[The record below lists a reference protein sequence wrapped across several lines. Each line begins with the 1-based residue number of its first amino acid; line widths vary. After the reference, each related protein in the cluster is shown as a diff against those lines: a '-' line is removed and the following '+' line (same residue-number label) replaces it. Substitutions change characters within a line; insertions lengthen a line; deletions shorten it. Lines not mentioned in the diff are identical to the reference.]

1 MIKLSQAVIVEGKY
15 DKIRLSSVLDA
26 EIITTEGFRIFKD
39 REKLSF
45 IRQVAQ
51 KRGIII
57 MTDSDSA
64 GFMIR
69 GHLAS
74 AVPNENIINVYV
86 PEIKG
91 KEKRKTSASK
101 SGLLGVEGMSEE
113 VILSALERAGIS
125 PEKTDTAKERADY
138 KSSKNKSKNESE
150 SGTCACNSG
159 GGKKTQDKAARKNDS
174 SDKITPSDLMELG
187 LYGGAMASA
196 RRNSL
201 KKRLGLPSSLSS
213 KGFLQAINILY
224 TRDEFIGFLK
234 ESEKPEEPKKTDF

>member
-45 IRQVAQ
+45 IRQIAK

-91 KEKRKTSASK
+91 KEKRKASASK

-125 PEKTDTAKERADY
+125 PEKTDAAKDRNDY
-138 KSSKNKSKNESE
+138 KSNKNKSESE
-150 SGTCACNSG
+150 NGGSACNYG
-159 GGKKTQDKAARKNDS
+159 GGKKTQIKAAYRNDN
-174 SDKITPSDLMELG
+174 SDRITPADLMELG
-187 LYGGAMASA
+187 LCGGAMAST

-213 KGFLQAINILY
+213 RGFLQAINILY
-224 TRDEFIGFLK
+224 TRDEFIVFLK

>member
-45 IRQVAQ
+45 IRQIAK

-91 KEKRKTSASK
+91 KEKRKASASK

-125 PEKTDTAKERADY
+125 PEKTDASVDKNGKDKD
-138 KSSKNKSKNESE
+138 KSDTSACTHDKSGEKSRN
-150 SGTCACNSG
+150 
-159 GGKKTQDKAARKNDS
+159 KAARKNDN
-174 SDKITPSDLMELG
+174 SDKITPADLMELG
-187 LYGGAMASA
+187 LCGGAMASA

-213 KGFLQAINILY
+213 RGFLQAINILY

>member
-74 AVPNENIINVYV
+74 AVPNESIINVYV

-91 KEKRKTSASK
+91 KEKRKASASK

-125 PEKTDTAKERADY
+125 PEKTDTAVD
-138 KSSKNKSKNESE
+138 KN
-150 SGTCACNSG
+150 G
-159 GGKKTQDKAARKNDS
+159 GA
-174 SDKITPSDLMELG
+174 DKITPADLMELG

-213 KGFLQAINILY
+213 RGFLQAINILY
-224 TRDEFIGFLK
+224 THDEFIGFLRESEK
-234 ESEKPEEPKKTDF
+234 SEKPEKTDF

>member
-1 MIKLSQAVIVEGKY
+1 MIKLYQAVIVEGKY

-45 IRQVAQ
+45 IRQVAK

-91 KEKRKTSASK
+91 KEKRKAAASK

-113 VILSALERAGIS
+113 VILSALKKAGVS
-125 PEKTDTAKERADY
+125 PENADTFI
-138 KSSKNKSKNESE
+138 N
-150 SGTCACNSG
+150 
-159 GGKKTQDKAARKNDS
+159 KNDKDKDKDKS
-174 SDKITPSDLMELG
+174 DTSACTHDKNSEKSRDNAAHKNGDSDKITPADLMEFG
-187 LYGGAMASA
+187 LYGGSMASS
-196 RRNSL
+196 RRNAV

-224 TRDEFIGFLK
+224 TKDEFISLL
-234 ESEKPEEPKKTDF
+234 EELEKADY

>member
-45 IRQVAQ
+45 IRQIAK

-91 KEKRKTSASK
+91 KEKRKASASK

-125 PEKTDTAKERADY
+125 PEKTDAAVDKNGKDKSDTSACTHG
-138 KSSKNKSKNESE
+138 KSSEKSR
-150 SGTCACNSG
+150 
-159 GGKKTQDKAARKNDS
+159 DKADHKNGGA
-174 SDKITPSDLMELG
+174 DKITPADLMELG
-187 LYGGAMASA
+187 LCGGAMASA

-213 KGFLQAINILY
+213 RGFLQAINILY

>member
-45 IRQVAQ
+45 IRQIAK

-91 KEKRKTSASK
+91 KEKRKASASK

-125 PEKTDTAKERADY
+125 PEKTDAAKDRNDY
-138 KSSKNKSKNESE
+138 KSNKNKNESE
-150 SGTCACNSG
+150 SGGSACNYG
-159 GGKKTQDKAARKNDS
+159 GSKKTQIKAAYRNDNS
-174 SDKITPSDLMELG
+174 NKITPADLMELG
-187 LYGGAMASA
+187 LCGGAMASA

-213 KGFLQAINILY
+213 RGFLQAINILY

>member
-45 IRQVAQ
+45 IRQIAK

-91 KEKRKTSASK
+91 KEKRKASASK

-125 PEKTDTAKERADY
+125 PEKTDTAVDKNGKDKDKSDTSACTHG
-138 KSSKNKSKNESE
+138 KSSEKSR
-150 SGTCACNSG
+150 
-159 GGKKTQDKAARKNDS
+159 DKADHKNGGA
-174 SDKITPSDLMELG
+174 DKITPADLMELG

-213 KGFLQAINILY
+213 RGFLQAINILY

>member
-91 KEKRKTSASK
+91 KEKRKEKPSK
-101 SGLLGVEGMSEE
+101 EGYLGVEGISDEE
-113 VILSALERAGIS
+113 IINAIKRSNATIEGENV
-125 PEKTDTAKERADY
+125 
-138 KSSKNKSKNESE
+138 
-150 SGTCACNSG
+150 
-159 GGKKTQDKAARKNDS
+159 KKTEEITKNDFF
-174 SDKITPSDLMELG
+174 ELG
-187 LYGGAMASA
+187 LTGRDNSKSNREKVLKYLNLPTYLTTNAMISA
-196 RRNSL
+196 LNVL
-201 KKRLGLPSSLSS
+201 VTKDEIKE
-213 KGFLQAINILY
+213 IL
-224 TRDEFIGFLK
+224 
-234 ESEKPEEPKKTDF
+234 EKN

>member
-125 PEKTDTAKERADY
+125 PEKTDAAKDRNDY
-138 KSSKNKSKNESE
+138 KSNKNKNESE
-150 SGTCACNSG
+150 RVGSACNYG
-159 GGKKTQDKAARKNDS
+159 GGKKTQIKAAYRNDN

-187 LYGGAMASA
+187 LCGGDMASA

>member
-45 IRQVAQ
+45 IRQIAK

-91 KEKRKTSASK
+91 KEKRKASASK

-125 PEKTDTAKERADY
+125 PEKTDTAKDRNDY
-138 KSSKNKSKNESE
+138 KSNKNKNESE
-150 SGTCACNSG
+150 SSGSACNYG
-159 GGKKTQDKAARKNDS
+159 GGKKTQIKAARKNDN
-174 SDKITPSDLMELG
+174 SDKITPADLMELG
-187 LYGGAMASA
+187 LCGGAMASA

-213 KGFLQAINILY
+213 RGFLQAINILY